1 MLIASFHS
9 CAIIEENDEFLK
21 KLQSVELLKEEDI
34 YALKEKIH
42 MNRTYDVYMR
52 L

>member
-9 CAIIEENDEFLK
+9 CAIIEENDKFLK

-42 MNRTYDVYMR
+42 MNRTYDVCMR